1 LRRAGSGKLTKS
13 EIYLK
18 PVDPSQHLL
27 KAGDEMYPGRQTDG
41 GFTMLGLGDLLTQ
54 LQRKT
59 PMPHIILN
67 NGSLDFVK
75 IEQQEVGT
83 IPSGVEFD
91 NPNFAEVAEAVGA
104 KGIRIEDPGDVH
116 GGLAEALPHKTG
128 PAVLLNR
135 YGTERWMTS
144 SKQSKG
150 T

>member
-1 LRRAGSGKLTKS
+1 
-13 EIYLK
+13 
-18 PVDPSQHLL
+18 
-27 KAGDEMYPGRQTDG
+27 
-41 GFTMLGLGDLLTQ
+41 MLGLGDLLTQ

-116 GGLAEALPHKTG
+116 GGLAEALPTR
-128 PAVLLNR
+128 LDL
-135 YGTERWMTS
+135 
-144 SKQSKG
+144 QFC
-150 T
+150 